1 MVRDATATSWS
12 LGITIGLI
20 AGYRQNRILPV
31 QDKIK
36 IWTGAPDMSSL
47 HPVPLHTQRSKSE
60 CNNGY
65 RAGISIFGC
74 ACKWESTESLS
85 VGKITTQN
93 VDQYS
98 FSDFNELIL
107 YEFESHPAPGD
118 VEDQRIMLWDNLFLR
133 KTAIVTNNIYERAST
148 NKLMFVDHPLYRPN
162 MALIKFIFCELTCEL
177 ACRVNYTWK
186 ITTMKENK
194 VDIFSRITRN
204 RQMHNTFI
212 YCDYPH

>member
-1 MVRDATATSWS
+1 MDRLVD
-12 LGITIGLI
+12 IDEIGFYLFKVKSKYGRGHRTCQI
-20 AGYRQNRILPV
+20 HILPPYTRSDPKV
-31 QDKIK
+31 NVIMVIEPGCPYVDAHVD
-36 IWTGAPDMSSL
+36 GSL
-47 HPVPLHTQRSKSE
+47 QNPRQWV
-60 CNNGY
+60 
-65 RAGISIFGC
+65 
-74 ACKWESTESLS
+74 
-85 VGKITTQN
+85 KITTQN

-212 YCDYPH
+212 YCGYPH